1 MGIIGTT
8 KEKSEVLAQELI
20 EKSDELI
27 QELKVKSGNLVNEAK
42 EKSSVMAHDVI
53 AKSEEFLN
61 DDKYD
66 DKYADMVVM
75 AATKQEAVNEILKKR
90 GFDYLLGAIE
100 IEMGIPPL
108 ITFKVIANIDD
119 NSKTE

>member
-53 AKSEEFLN
+53 AKSDEFLS
-61 DDKYD
+61 D

-90 GFDYLLGAIE
+90 GFDYRLGAIE
-100 IEMGIPPL
+100 IGMGIPPL
-108 ITFKVIANIDD
+108 ITFKVIANIGD
-119 NSKTE
+119 NNKTE